1 MNWLTT
7 LFEIPSAI
15 QAVIIICLICAL
27 GLALSK
33 WRIRGISLGV
43 TYVFF
48 FGILAGAAG
57 LKVDS
62 QMLSYAESFGLILF
76 VYTLGLQVGPGF
88 MSTFRKGGTT
98 LNLLALGVVVPT
110 LRHSVRLNK
119 RSSSATCRPRV
130 RP

>member
-62 QMLSYAESFGLILF
+62 QMLNYAESFGLILF

-98 LNLLALGVVVPT
+98 LNLLALGVVVLARCWHSCRAGPDCYLCPT
-110 LRHSVRLNK
+110 
-119 RSSSATCRPRV
+119 
-130 RP
+130 